1 VALSN
6 AYTGLIEYIKTYVK
20 VTSVSPHDPL
30 TISVTDPLNELT
42 QSVLPDRQTFIL
54 KFKTYYDEA
63 TKLGHAIEDAI
74 AYQGLTMGENYN
86 NVFMGEYGFIAVR
99 DDGKYRAFLNA
110 TNGLALQKWNGTA
123 WENKLYASI
132 GDPDYNDG
140 TLIAEDLVARRLKII
155 GKAGE
160 LLIDGDEGV
169 LDLTKFKTIIGQ
181 LKAEN
186 ISADIITAN
195 NGFINDLAVN
205 KLITIDK
212 TTDTASEIRY
222 IKIENEH
229 AKWIHGE
236 NYRDTTEQMT
246 DSKGRLMYWTDS
258 TKEYKTINVTAYPIM
273 VKTYDEKTILDI
285 YFDDFGGDYPLQVP
299 VLKFGGDYTD
309 NMGQAL
315 IYSGFGDG
323 LHLKYNTVWG
333 TNTHEVNLAE
343 TGIILKTG
351 SSSPVQVINTALY
364 ISASE
369 TNPLNPDGILDA
381 GDFIASTNGG
391 IYIPKDGDGIYNRY
405 AGTSNLSARWKFDDN
420 NYLLQ
425 SPDYFSVVSGNSS
438 ETWDTRNRLR
448 LYRDDIFTDEFNFSL
463 YGKTNL
469 IVGGTAEIGN
479 IINGYQTKIEAP
491 RITLYVDA
499 NNYISITSSGINIV
513 GSRVNIN

>member
-1 VALSN
+1 
-6 AYTGLIEYIKTYVK
+6 
-20 VTSVSPHDPL
+20 
-30 TISVTDPLNELT
+30 
-42 QSVLPDRQTFIL
+42 
-54 KFKTYYDEA
+54 
-63 TKLGHAIEDAI
+63 
-74 AYQGLTMGENYN
+74 
-86 NVFMGEYGFIAVR
+86 
-99 DDGKYRAFLNA
+99 
-110 TNGLALQKWNGTA
+110 
-123 WENKLYASI
+123 
-132 GDPDYNDG
+132 
-140 TLIAEDLVARRLKII
+140 
-155 GKAGE
+155 
-160 LLIDGDEGV
+160 
-169 LDLTKFKTIIGQ
+169 
-181 LKAEN
+181 
-186 ISADIITAN
+186 
-195 NGFINDLAVN
+195 
-205 KLITIDK
+205 
-212 TTDTASEIRY
+212 
-222 IKIENEH
+222 
-229 AKWIHGE
+229 
-236 NYRDTTEQMT
+236 
-246 DSKGRLMYWTDS
+246 
-258 TKEYKTINVTAYPIM
+258 M

-285 YFDDFGGDYPLQVP
+285 YFDDFGGDYPIQVP
-299 VLKFGGDYTD
+299 VMKFGGDYVD